1 MYKIIAI
8 DIDGTLLN
16 DAHEITLAVRDSIKA
31 AKAKGVKVVL
41 CTGRPLAG
49 IKKSLIEL
57 DLLDEGDYAIT
68 FNGAVVLETAS
79 EKTLADITLNKTELE
94 EIYAFCHA

>member
-16 DAHEITLAVRDSIKA
+16 DTHEITPAVRDSIKA

-49 IKKSLIEL
+49 IKK
-57 DLLDEGDYAIT
+57 
-68 FNGAVVLETAS
+68 
-79 EKTLADITLNKTELE
+79 LN
-94 EIYAFCHA
+94 

>member
-16 DAHEITLAVRDSIKA
+16 DAHEITPAVRDSIKA
-31 AKAKGVKVVL
+31 AKEKGVKVVL

-49 IKKSLIEL
+49 IKK
-57 DLLDEGDYAIT
+57 A
-68 FNGAVVLETAS
+68 
-79 EKTLADITLNKTELE
+79 
-94 EIYAFCHA
+94 